1 MSSVPDF
8 AVLGS
13 LRLAAKRLRA
23 SHESD
28 VAEVTEFCRKCGD
41 FFALV
46 ASESDADETARHLLE
61 ARPPG
66 VEPERK
72 HVLGIQRGNEC
83 VAIVDLLEGF
93 PRKAE
98 WYVGLLL
105 LSPEERNRGL
115 GRAVWN
121 AMETWMRSQR
131 CRLIRLIVQEQN
143 PDAARVWRSVGFN
156 ANGQVEQ
163 VLASRTNLCWRFE
176 KRLTVP
182 AHQEHDG

>member
-1 MSSVPDF
+1 MVPDLPGLPP
-8 AVLGS
+8 LG
-13 LRLAAKRLRA
+13 LAAKMLRA
-23 SHESD
+23 THEAD
-28 VAEVTEFCRKCGD
+28 VTDVTEFCRKCSA

-46 ASESDADETARHLLE
+46 ASESDADETARNLLE

-72 HVLGIQRGNEC
+72 HVVGIQRGNEC

-93 PRKAE
+93 PKKAE

-121 AMETWMRSQR
+121 AMEAWMRSQGGH
-131 CRLIRLIVQEQN
+131 LIRLIVQEQN
-143 PDAARVWRSVGFN
+143 PDAARFWTSVGFS

-176 KRLTVP
+176 KQLTVP
-182 AHQEHDG
+182 AHRESDY

>member
-1 MSSVPDF
+1 MSIPDI
-8 AVLGS
+8 AGLPPLG
-13 LRLAAKRLRA
+13 LAAKMLRA
-23 SHESD
+23 SHETD
-28 VAEVTEFCRKCGD
+28 VTDVTEFCRKCSA

-46 ASESDADETARHLLE
+46 ASESDADETARNLLE

-72 HVLGIQRGNEC
+72 HVVGIQRGNEC
-83 VAIVDLLEGF
+83 IAIVDLLEGF
-93 PRKAE
+93 PKKAE

-115 GRAVWN
+115 GRAVWD
-121 AMETWMRSQR
+121 AMEAWIRSQGGH
-131 CRLIRLIVQEQN
+131 LIRLIVQEQN
-143 PDAARVWRSVGFN
+143 PDAGRFWTSVGFS

-176 KRLTVP
+176 KQLTVP
-182 AHQEHDG
+182 VYREGDY